1 MLSAEMV
8 RDPWRGFLAL
18 SSIVSSMVSGRTL
31 RSLVHGLG
39 LDISVE
45 IEVRFR
51 ESIFLRPVGTCSDLA
66 TFRCWH
72 VQSPFRHG

>member
-1 MLSAEMV
+1 MLSAAV
-8 RDPWRGFLAL
+8 SSDSAAGAFLCRKCSGSLAL
-18 SSIVSSMVSGRTL
+18 SSIISSMVSGQTF

-51 ESIFLRPVGTCSDLA
+51 ESNF
-66 TFRCWH
+66 
-72 VQSPFRHG
+72 